1 MVPTDGGPDADP
13 DGDAGAM
20 VAAVQEAAVEHART
34 AGDARRALA
43 LVGAL
48 EPLRG
53 DAAGG
58 TDLDPVATTLLSALT
73 AWIRLR
79 EGAGFAPAGPPAP
92 PTPPGP
98 DAGTESD
105 DDPAVDGAA
114 VACERFGLSVAR
126 AASLASCPPEAVA
139 RRVETGESRPVR

>member
-1 MVPTDGGPDADP
+1 MAPTDHGADADP

-53 DAAGG
+53 DAAG
-58 TDLDPVATTLLSALT
+58 TDLDSVATTLLSALT

-98 DAGTESD
+98 DAGADSD
-105 DDPAVDGAA
+105 GDPAVEGAA
-114 VACERFGLSVAR
+114 VACERFGLSVPR
-126 AASLASCPPEAVA
+126 AASLASCSPEAVA
-139 RRVETGESRPVR
+139 RRVGADESRPVR